1 MNKQSDV
8 HMEEMSLPPVVR
20 EWIDD
25 HLNWIE
31 QATGV
36 IVQDLLFTYEPQ
48 FDIRHIAAFWE
59 WGFALVNNVNYSE
72 KNEHCSIY
80 PLLGRVLNIS
90 FHPQGAKD
98 LKSGGLAVNLC
109 LVPQR
114 HVLFTASESTRHHL
128 QYLIRRYV
136 VQHCNAS
143 IPPTMSQSAA
153 DDDDW

>member
-1 MNKQSDV
+1 VERARLRRDADPHLRHPSPGTELAIETARRLGRPLYTFHAGSPEDV
-8 HMEEMSLPPVVR
+8 GMFRRWLQVYRVR
-20 EWIDD
+20 T
-25 HLNWIE
+25 LNVAGPRE
-31 QATGV
+31 
-36 IVQDLLFTYEPQ
+36 
-48 FDIRHIAAFWE
+48 
-59 WGFALVNNVNYSE
+59 SE
-72 KNEHCSIY
+72 APGHCSIY